1 MVFEGGS
8 FFQTCLSLHETCGA
22 EGVRLI
28 LPSVS
33 WPPSLASLGCPK
45 TATCRDRVEV
55 FKSIGPDTGPDHS
68 CPSAGIGWERA
79 GCQRCA
85 GAGEQGGGS
94 QAEAGVLI
102 TVQLY

>member
-8 FFQTCLSLHETCGA
+8 FLQTCLSLHETGGA

-28 LPSVS
+28 LLSVS

-55 FKSIGPDTGPDHS
+55 FKGIGPDTGPGHS
-68 CPSAGIGWERA
+68 CPSAGMWDGKGQGASAVQGQVNRVEEARRRQ
-79 GCQRCA
+79 GC
-85 GAGEQGGGS
+85 
-94 QAEAGVLI
+94 
-102 TVQLY
+102 